1 MKQVIVFR
9 EDLKLGKG
17 KLAAHAA
24 HAAIVGYELIS
35 KKDKKLLFKWLNEG
49 QKKIVVK
56 VKTEK
61 DLFTL
66 YESMK
71 EKIPCQIISD
81 AGLTQIA
88 PGTVTCM
95 VIGPWYEKEI
105 DPYISELK
113 LL

>member
-1 MKQVIVFR
+1 MKQVIIFR

-24 HAAIVGYELIS
+24 HAAIVGYELVNR
-35 KKDKKLLFKWLNEG
+35 KDKKILTKWLNEG

-56 VKTEK
+56 VKSEEELFSLY
-61 DLFTL
+61 DL
-66 YESMK
+66 MK
-71 EKIPCQIISD
+71 GKVPCQIISD

-95 VIGPWYEKEI
+95 VVGPWHEEEI
-105 DPYISELK
+105 DQYVSRLR

>member
-24 HAAIVGYELIS
+24 HAAIVGYEIMT
-35 KKDKKLLFKWLNEG
+35 KKDKKLLSKWLAEG

-56 VKTEK
+56 IKNEK
-61 DLFTL
+61 ELFSL

-71 EKIPCQIISD
+71 GKVPCQIISD

-95 VIGPWYEKEI
+95 VIGPWHEEEI
-105 DPYISELK
+105 DNYISDLK